1 MKRLKI
7 KGITGMPLFL
17 TRFQGYLD
25 GKCGAVVWRD
35 DGWHSHYIENKR
47 AIYDA
52 FVHKLYTN
60 LENQTSALRMESAEL
75 VVEHETVKK
84 KLSQPE
90 AAAEGVT
97 IAILARNTGR
107 ISAERN
113 RLKARLQEIELRLS
127 AIDEI
132 LIHAVSEVA
141 GKHRE
146 ATALTGQRVQSYLHG
161 ASIAAHTTKFNTSID
176 ILHSFEEEKEFESRH
191 SLNETLRRAVM
202 EQSLKEVIEK

>member
-84 KLSQPE
+84 SSASRRQQQKGSQLQSSPAIRVGSQLSEIGFKPGCRKL
-90 AAAEGVT
+90 
-97 IAILARNTGR
+97 NCDF
-107 ISAERN
+107 
-113 RLKARLQEIELRLS
+113 LQSMRPSSTLS
-127 AIDEI
+127 AKLQASTE
-132 LIHAVSEVA
+132 
-141 GKHRE
+141 K
-146 ATALTGQRVQSYLHG
+146 QRH
-161 ASIAAHTTKFNTSID
+161 
-176 ILHSFEEEKEFESRH
+176 
-191 SLNETLRRAVM
+191 
-202 EQSLKEVIEK
+202 

>member
-113 RLKARLQEIELRLS
+113 RLP
-127 AIDEI
+127 AIDET

>member
-60 LENQTSALRMESAEL
+60 LENKTSALRMESAEL

-90 AAAEGVT
+90 VAAEGVT

-107 ISAERN
+107 ISAEQN
-113 RLKARLQEIELRLS
+113 RLQARLQEIELRLS
-127 AIDEI
+127 AIDETLTADEQRLLQYLRTVGEGQI
-132 LIHAVSEVA
+132 NHMAVELDCPA
-141 GKHRE
+141 
-146 ATALTGQRVQSYLHG
+146 ATLSALLVEL
-161 ASIAAHTTKFNTSID
+161 
-176 ILHSFEEEKEFESRH
+176 EFKGYVTPFPGGVYRPTIS
-191 SLNETLRRAVM
+191 
-202 EQSLKEVIEK
+202 